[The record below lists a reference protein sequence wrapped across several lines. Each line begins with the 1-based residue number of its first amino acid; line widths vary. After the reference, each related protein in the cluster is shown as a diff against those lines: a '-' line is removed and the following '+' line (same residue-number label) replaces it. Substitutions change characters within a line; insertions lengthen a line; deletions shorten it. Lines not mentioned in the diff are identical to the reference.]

1 MNAPFI
7 VDSAQRAR
15 ARKPTE
21 FGMNPFVAEVYQ
33 GRGLDPRDHAE
44 RLRGIH
50 QSARLARRETPGE
63 IETRVRG
70 MFAGQTRS
78 ARFQELALT
87 PGEVVVRQLVQQAA
101 LEAYDNESI
110 ADEYCPVQFVNE
122 RKGTYY
128 VRDRATELQEFDTRV
143 GSSSDSVE
151 LPQEIAAGTYDVEDH
166 SASDSVNRATAA
178 AAPSIEN
185 RMIAAMRARVMLL
198 RQHEIKAAATLMAS
212 GSYNASNTKTIA
224 SGAQW
229 NGGASSDPIDDCQD
243 AIAGCTAPPTHAIFG
258 LETWQA
264 AQANDTLMSIVGTRP
279 DNRGLLAAD
288 SFAMYWG
295 LESVLISRRQYIPSG
310 TSTLTRMYG
319 TASVAFV
326 HVSRDE
332 NARTFLRTFMLRQGA
347 HGLVAL
353 PYFDPKKG
361 IQGTDIEKVSFSK
374 VIKVIDDTYGYLLIN
389 ARQ

>member
-1 MNAPFI
+1 MLI
-7 VDSAQRAR
+7 KDSAQRRR
-15 ARKPTE
+15 ALAPNE
-21 FGMNPFVAEVYQ
+21 FGLSPFVAEVLT
-33 GRGLDPRDHAE
+33 GRGIDPRGHAE

-87 PGEVVVRQLVQQAA
+87 PGEVVVRQLIEQAA

-110 ADEYCPVQFVNE
+110 ADEYCPVQLVDT

-128 VRDRATELQEFDTRV
+128 VRDRSTELQEFDTRV
-143 GSSSDSVE
+143 GPSSDGVE
-151 LPQEIAAGTYDVEDH
+151 LPQEVAAGTYDVEDH
-166 SASDSVNRATAA
+166 TAKDSVNRATAA

-198 RQHEIKAAATLMAS
+198 RQHEIKAAATLMTS
-212 GSYNASNTKTIA
+212 GTYNASNTKTIA

-229 NGGASSDPIDDCQD
+229 NGGASADPIDDCQD

-264 AQANDTLMSIVGTRP
+264 AQGNDTLMAIVGTRP
-279 DNRGLLAAD
+279 DNKGLLAAE

-332 NARTFLRTFMLRQGA
+332 NARTFLRTFMLRQGTN
-347 HGLVAL
+347 GLVSL
-353 PYFDPKKG
+353 PYFNAEKG
-361 IQGTDIEKVSFSK
+361 IQGTDMEKVSFSK
-374 VIKVIDDTYGYLLIN
+374 TIKVIDDTYGYLLIN

>member
-1 MNAPFI
+1 MLI
-7 VDSAQRAR
+7 KDSAQRRR
-15 ARKPTE
+15 ALAPNE
-21 FGMNPFVAEVYQ
+21 FGLSPFVAEVLT
-33 GRGLDPRDHAE
+33 GRGIDPRGHAE

-63 IETRVRG
+63 IESRVRQ
-70 MFAGQTRS
+70 MFSGQVRS
-78 ARFQELALT
+78 PRFEELALT
-87 PGEVVVRQLVQQAA
+87 PGEVVVRQLIEQAA
-101 LEAYDNESI
+101 LEAYDTESI
-110 ADEYCPVQFVNE
+110 ADEYCPIQFVDS

-143 GSSSDSVE
+143 GPSSDGVE
-151 LPQEIAAGTYDVEDH
+151 LPQEVAAGTYDVEDH
-166 SASDSVNRATAA
+166 TAKDSVNRATNA

-198 RQHEIKAAATLMAS
+198 RQHEIKSATTLMTS
-212 GSYNASNTKTIA
+212 GTYNASNTKTIA

-229 NGGASSDPIDDCQD
+229 NGGASADPIDDCQD

-264 AQANDTLMSIVGTRP
+264 AQGNDTLMAIVGTRP
-279 DNRGLLAAD
+279 DNKGLLAAE

-332 NARTFLRTFMLRQGA
+332 NARTFLRTFMLRQGTN
-347 HGLVAL
+347 GLVSL
-353 PYFDPKKG
+353 PYFNAEKG
-361 IQGTDIEKVSFSK
+361 IQGTDMEKVSFSK
-374 VIKVIDDTYGYLLIN
+374 TIKVIDDTYGYLLIN